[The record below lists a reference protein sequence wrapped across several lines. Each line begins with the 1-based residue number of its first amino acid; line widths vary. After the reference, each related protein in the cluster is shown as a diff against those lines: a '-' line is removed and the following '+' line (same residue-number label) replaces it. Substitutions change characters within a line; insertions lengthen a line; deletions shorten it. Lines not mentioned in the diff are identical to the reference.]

1 MKRRAD
7 RFILQYSY
15 IPQAASS
22 LRYDWLIGKLS
33 YTASGIFASLRLAH
47 SHCLCSL
54 FFCLKS
60 VDSLAHWHIGSFP
73 SRMPAWPVPPTVVA
87 EKVVALCYQLP
98 VFCDKVPEL
107 CFRLPLVCDKVV
119 AFCHI
124 LPLVCDELVAFYRKL
139 PLVCDGLVALYHK
152 LPLVCDKVVALCYQV
167 PVVYD
172 GLRVL
177 SSRLRVVF
185 RAIRVC
191 SMNCVRKGRL
201 LLVFRS
207 CFFKDRSASEEIL
220 FLPAKIIILNLK
232 KQICGFANDIVYRPK
247 RAYNSNCWFMM

>member
-1 MKRRAD
+1 MNNEEKSRSVHPSI
-7 RFILQYSY
+7 FLH
-15 IPQAASS
+15 
-22 LRYDWLIGKLS
+22 
-33 YTASGIFASLRLAH
+33 TASGIFASLRLAYWQIITLVH
-47 SHCLCSL
+47 SHDLCS
-54 FFCLKS
+54 FVFCLLSK
-60 VDSLAHWHIGSFP
+60 VCRLIGLLP
-73 SRMPAWPVPPTVVA
+73 YRLPALPVPPTVVA
-87 EKVVALCYQLP
+87 DKVVALCYQLP

-177 SSRLRVVF
+177 SRRLRVVF

-191 SMNCVRKGRL
+191 SMNCVRKDRP
-201 LLVFRS
+201 LLVCRS

-220 FLPAKIIILNLK
+220 FLPVKIIILNLK

>member
-33 YTASGIFASLRLAH
+33 HWHILTVFA
-47 SHCLCSL
+47 LCSL

-60 VDSLAHWHIGSFP
+60 VDSLAHWHIGSLP
-73 SRMPAWPVPPTVVA
+73 YRVSALPVPPTVVA
-87 EKVVALCYQLP
+87 DKVVALCYQLP
-98 VFCDKVPEL
+98 AFCDKVPAFHRKLPVVCDKVVAL
-107 CFRLPLVCDKVV
+107 CYRLPLVCDKVV

-124 LPLVCDELVAFYRKL
+124 LPLVCDELVAFY
-139 PLVCDGLVALYHK
+139 HK
-152 LPLVCDKVVALCYQV
+152 LPLVCDQLVALCYQV

-177 SSRLRVVF
+177 SRRLRVVF
-185 RAIRVC
+185 QAIRVC
-191 SMNCVRKGRL
+191 SMNCVRKDRP
-201 LLVFRS
+201 LLVCRS
-207 CFFKDRSASEEIL
+207 CFFKDCSASEEIL
-220 FLPAKIIILNLK
+220 FLPVKIIILNLK

>member
-1 MKRRAD
+1 MNNEEKSKSVHPSI
-7 RFILQYSY
+7 FL
-15 IPQAASS
+15 
-22 LRYDWLIGKLS
+22 
-33 YTASGIFASLRLAH
+33 YTASGIFASLRLVYWQIILYRKRHLRFATIGTF
-47 SHCLCSL
+47 SL
-54 FFCLKS
+54 SLLFCLLSK
-60 VDSLAHWHIGSFP
+60 VCRLIGLLP
-73 SRMPAWPVPPTVVA
+73 YRLPALPVPPTVVA

-98 VFCDKVPEL
+98 VFCDK
-107 CFRLPLVCDKVV
+107 LPALYHK
-119 AFCHI
+119 
-124 LPLVCDELVAFYRKL
+124 LPLVCDELPAFYHKLPVFCDKVPAFYRKL

-177 SSRLRVVF
+177 SRRLRVVF

-191 SMNCVRKGRL
+191 SMNCVRKDRP

-220 FLPAKIIILNLK
+220 FLPVKIIILNLK

-247 RAYNSNCWFMM
+247 QAYNSNCWFMM